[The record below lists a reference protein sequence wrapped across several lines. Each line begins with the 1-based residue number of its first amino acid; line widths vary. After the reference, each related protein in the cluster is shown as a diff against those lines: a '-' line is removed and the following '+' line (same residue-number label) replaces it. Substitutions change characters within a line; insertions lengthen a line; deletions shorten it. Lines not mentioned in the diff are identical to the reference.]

1 MAPSLLNHRTR
12 RHPLSALSLGT
23 RPLRRLLTAG
33 ALTGVV
39 LAGLALTP
47 AQADPISP
55 GPTRPTS
62 VYRPAEFRMKA
73 KLEARATTA
82 TFGSSFTGA
91 VVDAASGRVVWSRNG
106 TTGLM
111 PASTTKLVTATD
123 ALRVFGASHRFVT
136 SVKRGPSPD
145 QVILVGSGDPAFS
158 TAQVATLARATAAA
172 TKAAGRTT
180 VRLYAD
186 DHLFP
191 APTLATGWKSTYI
204 PADTTWL
211 RALVVDGRQS
221 SDTSIDAAQLFAAQL
236 KANGVTATKIGR
248 GRAAVDAPV
257 IATSAGLTVGQI
269 VTPMLL
275 NSDNEHAEALH
286 RLVAIEAGYG
296 STWTAASTAQ
306 QALLGKEGLSATAL
320 HDGSGLSRSGRL
332 SGLQLARIVANAFEP
347 GNATRARPAALRHG
361 AADLW
366 PDRDPQVVARPVHDR
381 AVHVRGR
388 PRARQDRHV
397 ERRRRAVR
405 LDGRGRR
412 PGEDLRVRGQRQERD
427 ARAEAGSGHAGRH
440 GHRLLLTS

>member
-1 MAPSLLNHRTR
+1 MTPYLSHHRAASTHLR
-12 RHPLSALSLGT
+12 AKAV
-23 RPLRRLLTAG
+23 RRLLAAG

-39 LAGLALTP
+39 VSGLALSP
-47 AQADPISP
+47 AQADPIAP
-55 GPTRPTS
+55 GSTRPTS
-62 VYRPAEFRMKA
+62 VYRPAEFRMKG
-73 KLEARATTA
+73 KLEARATPA

-136 SVKRGPSPD
+136 SVKRGPSAD
-145 QVILVGSGDPAFS
+145 QVILVGSGDPAFN
-158 TAQVATLARATAAA
+158 TGQVAALAKATAA
-172 TKAAGRTT
+172 TMKASGRTT

-186 DHLFP
+186 DYLFP

-221 SDTSIDAAQLFAAQL
+221 SDTSIDAARLFAAQL
-236 KANGVTATKIGR
+236 KANGVTATTIGR
-248 GRAAVDAPV
+248 GRAAVGAPV

-286 RLVAIEAGYG
+286 RLVAIKAGYG

-306 QALLGKEGLSATAL
+306 QALLRKEGLSATAL

-347 GNATRARPAALRHG
+347 GNATQLALLRSDT
-361 AADLW
+361 AL
-366 PDRDPQVVARPVHDR
+366 PIS
-381 AVHVRGR
+381 GR
-388 PRARQDRHV
+388 T
-397 ERRRRAVR
+397 
-405 LDGRGRR
+405 GT
-412 PGEDLRVRGQRQERD
+412 
-427 ARAEAGSGHAGRH
+427 
-440 GHRLLLTS
+440 LTSSMGRFTTTQSRCAVGLVHAKTGTLNDAVALSGWTVGADRQVKTFAFVVNGRSATLALKQGLDMLAATVTGCY